1 MYDYVIVGGGIAGLY
16 TAYRLS
22 RYRSK
27 SPVRLVILEKEN
39 QIGGRAGNQVFYGAN
54 ILSGAGIGRKRK
66 DKLLLSLM
74 RKFRI
79 PIRFYIAKR
88 NYVGFKNI
96 DIMKVLDQ
104 LKNEYNK
111 NPIDV
116 SFKKFAIEKLGVEKY
131 NKFVL
136 TSGYTDYENESVWNT
151 LFKYGMEDNFKN
163 WKGFSVPWSL
173 LENKLAKYI
182 GKDRIKLN
190 HKVVNISGSKEVG
203 FEVKTTDRI
212 FKTRKI
218 VLASTINSVQKLL
231 KNKKLKFQSILD
243 SIKSQPFIRIYG
255 KFSLES
261 AEIINSYLKTFTVVK
276 GPLQKIIPMNKE
288 KGVYMICYNDN
299 KYAEMLK
306 SRLKNSLK
314 NRNYLCKLF
323 REALEI
329 REELELIAI
338 RGFYWEEGTHYY
350 KKMIKRMIQSDGG
363 ITIVGEMISTNQ
375 GWVEGALESV
385 ERVIEK
391 L

>member
-1 MYDYVIVGGGIAGLY
+1 MYDYVIIGGGIAGLY
-16 TAYRLS
+16 TAYRLLS
-22 RYRSK
+22 R

-39 QIGGRAGNQVFYGAN
+39 QIGGRAGNEVFYGAN
-54 ILSGAGIGRKRK
+54 IVTGAGIGRKRK
-66 DKLLLSLM
+66 DKLLMSLM
-74 RKFRI
+74 HKFRI
-79 PIRFYIAKR
+79 PVRFYTAKR

-96 DIMKVLDQ
+96 DMMKALNQ
-104 LKNEYNK
+104 LKLEYK
-111 NPIDV
+111 KKPVDV
-116 SFKKFAIEKLGVEKY
+116 TFKKFAIQKLGVEKY
-131 NKFVL
+131 KDFIL
-136 TSGYTDYENESVWNT
+136 TSGYSDYEDESVWNT
-151 LFKYGMEDNFKN
+151 LFQYGMEDNFKN

-182 GKDRIKLN
+182 GNSSIKLK
-190 HKVVNISGSKEVG
+190 HKVVSISGSEETG
-203 FEVKTTDRI
+203 FKVKTNNKV

-218 VLASTINSVQKLL
+218 VIASTINSVQKLL
-231 KNKKLKFQSILD
+231 KNKKLKFQCTLD

-261 AEIINSYLKTFTVVK
+261 ADIINSYLETFTIVN
-276 GPLQKIIPMNKE
+276 GPLQKVIPMNKE

-299 KYAEMLK
+299 KYAKMLK
-306 SRLKNSLK
+306 HRLKNSLK

-323 REALEI
+323 REALGI
-329 REELELIAI
+329 NDELELIAI

-350 KKMIKRMIQSDGG
+350 KRMTGKSRIVQSDGG

-385 ERVIEK
+385 EQVIEK